1 MTQMIWRQVK
11 AKVLSRYGEKA
22 EAERL
27 ACEAVTIGEQTDMLS
42 FQGDAHTDLS
52 EVLLRSGKL
61 DQAVA
66 ALEQAVTRYERKGNL
81 VSTRSAQARLAE
93 ISAAARPS
101 PT

>member
-1 MTQMIWRQVK
+1 DARSRAPARPACRLLRADEWDHRTVRRQ
-11 AKVLSRYGEKA
+11 RGEVHRRCRGGGSDSA
-22 EAERL
+22 GRP
-27 ACEAVTIGEQTDMLS
+27 
-42 FQGDAHTDLS
+42 HTDLS

-93 ISAAARPS
+93 ISAEGGTS
-101 PT
+101 